1 MNNLLKYIFN
11 KNMMFSVEQD
21 ENGHDVQV
29 NLLERVKQKRN
40 ELKELKASDGDA

>member
-1 MNNLLKYIFN
+1 MNDFLKYIFN

-21 ENGHDVQV
+21 ESGHDVQV

-40 ELKELKASDGDA
+40 ELKALNDEKS